1 MSQHKI
7 SVTFKR
13 LPLSGNYKVTK
24 TANTLSWKPGESYS
38 EKQVQEILRSAPRVN
53 FVFTE

>member
-1 MSQHKI
+1 MSQQKI

-13 LPLSGNYKVTK
+13 VPLTGHYKVTR

-38 EKQVQEILRSAPRVN
+38 EKQVEQILRSAPRVN
-53 FVFTE
+53 FLFTE